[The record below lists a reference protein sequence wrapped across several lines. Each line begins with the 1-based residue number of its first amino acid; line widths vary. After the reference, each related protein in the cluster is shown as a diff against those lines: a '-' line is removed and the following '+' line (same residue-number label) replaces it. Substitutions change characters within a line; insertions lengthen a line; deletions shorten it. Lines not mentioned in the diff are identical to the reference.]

1 MLRLFTEYCDELTC
15 NSDSLLILWPVTSP
29 SPPDMDTLALT
40 FHLEMN
46 VVPMKMLAPDMFAS
60 MDEFIEH
67 ATEYR

>member
-1 MLRLFTEYCDELTC
+1 
-15 NSDSLLILWPVTSP
+15 
-29 SPPDMDTLALT
+29 MDTLALT

-67 ATEYR
+67 AAEYRWAPAPAPAPALANYD

>member
-29 SPPDMDTLALT
+29 PPPDMDTLALT
-40 FHLEMN
+40 SHLEMN

-67 ATEYR
+67 AAEYR